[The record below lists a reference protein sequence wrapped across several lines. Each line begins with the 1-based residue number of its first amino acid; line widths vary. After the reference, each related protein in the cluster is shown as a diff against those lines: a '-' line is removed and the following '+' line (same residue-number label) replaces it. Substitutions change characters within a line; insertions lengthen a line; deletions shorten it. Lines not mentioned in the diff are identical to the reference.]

1 MLVGAENEKS
11 KIFPYLPTQSNLM
24 YSFHIHFIHRFM
36 KNTITLKSFCLLPPH
51 PHPQWRNRDISIPA
65 WSLPRSLW
73 RFKISFSAQAK
84 DVTHSRI
91 DYFCFC
97 AFFKNCVVETKPH
110 IVCNFLRFRSPR
122 PLVVAQSLFKADI
135 MIMTWVHNR
144 ALCQKCLRL
153 MNWNLFLWKFLK
165 LQNIIISACERL
177 YA

>member
-11 KIFPYLPTQSNLM
+11 KIFPYLPTQSNFM
-24 YSFHIHFIHRFM
+24 YIFWHPFYTSIHEKHHYFEE
-36 KNTITLKSFCLLPPH
+36 LLPSPT
-51 PHPQWRNRDISIPA
+51 PPTPSDETGIFQYRLGLYPA
-65 WSLPRSLW
+65 VYEGSKYHSQRKRKTLRIAELIIFVFVH
-73 RFKISFSAQAK
+73 FKI
-84 DVTHSRI
+84 
-91 DYFCFC
+91 
-97 AFFKNCVVETKPH
+97 CVVETKPH

-122 PLVVAQSLFKADI
+122 FLVAAQSLFKADI

-165 LQNIIISACERL
+165 LQNIIISARETR